1 MKKEKFTYKKSGV
14 NINAADNFVKFIA
27 GISSNNK
34 GKKKSS
40 NIGGFGSIT
49 SIPKNFKKPKIVAC
63 TDGVGTKVEIA
74 NTLNKYDTIGIDLVA
89 MSVND
94 LIVQGAKPLLFLDY
108 ISINKIDFKKLKP
121 IIKGIVK
128 GCKISKCELVGG
140 ETAEMPETYEK
151 GKFDI
156 AGFAVGLVDEKKIL
170 DKKNI
175 KKNDLVLAIP
185 SNGVHSNGYSLV
197 RYVLKKEKINLKN
210 NKFLKKELL
219 RPTKIYV
226 EEVLNLINNNLIN
239 GCANITGGGLA
250 DNIKRVIPSGLVADI
265 YLNKVKTKKIFKWL
279 KQKNIADNEM
289 LKTFNCG
296 IGFCLIVNP
305 KNLNKVTKFFT
316 KDFKPYVIGQIISGQ
331 NKVKLNGKIDWS

>member
-1 MKKEKFTYKKSGV
+1 MKKQKFTYEKSGV
-14 NINAADNFVKFIA
+14 NINAADNFVKFISD
-27 GISSNNK
+27 ISSKNK
-34 GKKKSS
+34 GKKKFN
-40 NIGGFGSIT
+40 NIGGFGSI
-49 SIPKNFKKPKIVAC
+49 SNIPKNLKNPKIVAC

-121 IIKGIVK
+121 IIKGILK
-128 GCKISKCELVGG
+128 GCSISNCELVGG
-140 ETAEMPETYEK
+140 ETAEMPGTYEK

-156 AGFAVGLVDEKKIL
+156 AGFAVGLVDQKKIL
-170 DKKNI
+170 NKNDI

-185 SNGVHSNGYSLV
+185 SSGVHSNGYSLV
-197 RYVLKKEKINLKN
+197 RYVLKKEKINLKDN
-210 NKFLKKELL
+210 PFLKKELL

-226 EEVLNLINNNLIN
+226 KEVLNLINKNLIN

-250 DNIKRVIPSGLVADI
+250 DNIKRVIPNGMVADI
-265 YLNKVKTKKIFKWL
+265 DLNKVKTKKIFKWL
-279 KQKNIADNEM
+279 KQKHIDDSEM

-296 IGFCLIVNP
+296 VGFCLIVSP
-305 KNLNKVTKFFT
+305 KNLNKIKKIFT
-316 KDFKPYVIGQIISGQ
+316 KDFKPYVIGKIISGK